1 METVLSLPKALDEH
15 AVLVGGGDY
24 FAIAHEFLEYFVNL
38 GGLRPFDRVLDV
50 GCGFG
55 RMVYGLVNHLDE
67 HGSYE
72 GFDVAKNLIDWANKN
87 ITPLFPRYRFQHA
100 DVKNQAYNPEGTINP
115 WRFVFPYGDR
125 EFDFVF
131 LSSVFTHMFLD
142 DIKNY
147 VEQIYRVMK
156 PGGRLLFT
164 AFILNDETDS
174 LIKDGKSTL
183 AFDWCGEAGCYTPYS
198 HLPEAAIGIPASVM
212 NSVLS
217 TRGFKVRTS
226 YPGSWCGRSDFTS
239 YQDMIV
245 AWK

>member
-1 METVLSLPKALDEH
+1 MATLVKLPEALHDH

-24 FAIAHEFLEYFVNL
+24 LAVSQEFLKYFVDL
-38 GGLRPFDRVLDV
+38 GGLRPLDRVLDV

-55 RMVYGLVNHLDE
+55 RMVYGLVKHLDE
-67 HGSYE
+67 RGSYE
-72 GFDVAKNLIDWANKN
+72 GFDAAKHLIDWAVKN
-87 ITPLFPRYRFQHA
+87 LAPCLPKYRFQHT
-100 DVKNQAYNPEGTINP
+100 DIKNQAYNPAGAIHP
-115 WRFVFPYGDR
+115 RSFVFPYGDR

-147 VEQIYRVMK
+147 VEQIYRVLK

-164 AFILNDETDS
+164 AFLLNDETEA

-183 AFDWCGEAGCYTPYS
+183 AFDWCEFAGCYTPYP
-198 HLPEAAIGIPASVM
+198 HLPEAAIGIPVPVM
-212 NSVLS
+212 NSILS
-217 TRGFKVRTS
+217 TRGFKIRTEH
-226 YPGSWCGRSDFTS
+226 PGSWCGRSEFTS
-239 YQDMIV
+239 YQDLIV